1 MATFRIPPRYQPG
14 FELLIGLSKDSGK
27 KLLSQLHES
36 SELVDI
42 DELTKKIT
50 LPNLEP
56 DDIKQILDSLLSM
69 FTFKEST
76 ELSAAQF
83 TSELLEALSETKI
96 DNLVPNDNF
105 RDFINE
111 LLKLTDISLYLNAKA
126 KHLTHENNY
135 VILESRIFTDIRPI
149 FTEDIDCK
157 LRGYVILHN
166 LKLEYSEGSDY
177 KEAFFTLDKDDL
189 EKLKE
194 NINRAET
201 KEKIIREEIKE
212 KNINIFN

>member
-1 MATFRIPPRYQPG
+1 MAIFRIPPIYKHG
-14 FELLIGLSKDSGK
+14 FELLIGLSESSRK
-27 KLLSQLHES
+27 KLLNQIQES
-36 SELVDI
+36 SELVDT
-42 DELTKKIT
+42 DKLAAKIT
-50 LPNLEP
+50 ISKLKEN
-56 DDIKQILDSLLSM
+56 DVKQILDAISSM
-69 FTFKEST
+69 FIYKEST
-76 ELSAAQF
+76 EYSTDQF
-83 TSELLEALSETKI
+83 ASELKDALYETKI
-96 DNLVPNDNF
+96 KQLEPDKEFVS
-105 RDFINE
+105 FIRE
-111 LLKLTDISLYLNAKA
+111 LLNLTDIPFYLNAKA
-126 KHLTHENNY
+126 EHLTHENNY

-201 KEKIIREEIKE
+201 KEKVIREEIKE